1 LRTSRTENFSIIHGC
16 SFWEIKL
23 AAFIVYGVTFLAIV
37 LWGATPVATKVAVS
51 SIDAM
56 TTGVLRSI
64 IAGPFAVTLALVL
77 RLPFPSSRRDRI
89 LLAVSGITSFA
100 IWPTLLSTGI
110 GLTTATHAGLILALI
125 PIVTGLFASLMGA
138 GWPRLRWW
146 LGSSVAVIGTFVL
159 IVNTARDTGGEASII
174 GDLIIFLGIISCAIG
189 YIAGAKITP
198 VIGTWATTFW
208 GISLAAILLVP
219 VATGLLER
227 TEWAS
232 VENVSWL
239 AMLYLAF
246 FGTIGGYVAW
256 FWALDRGG
264 VTRIA
269 SWQLAQPVITLT
281 LAAFLLGEAIT
292 LPLILVAVS
301 IVAGTAWAQLPER
314 NR

>member
-1 LRTSRTENFSIIHGC
+1 MMRGC
-16 SFWEIKL
+16 SFKENEL
-23 AAFIVYGVTFLAIV
+23 ASLIVYGVTFLAIV
-37 LWGATPVATKVAVS
+37 FWGATPVATKFAVS
-51 SIDAM
+51 SIDAV

-64 IAGPFAVTLALVL
+64 IAGPIAIVLALAL
-77 RLPFPSSRRDRI
+77 RLPLPSTRRDRI

-125 PIVTGLFASLMGA
+125 PIVTGLFASLVSA
-138 GWPRLRWW
+138 SWPRLRWW
-146 LGSSVAVIGTFVL
+146 LGSSIAVIGTFVL
-159 IVNTARDTGGEASII
+159 IVNTARETGSQASIL
-174 GDLIIFLGIISCAIG
+174 GDSIIFLGIISCAIG
-189 YIAGAKITP
+189 YITGAKITP
-198 VIGTWATTFW
+198 IIGTWATTFW
-208 GISLAAILLVP
+208 GIVLSAVLLVP
-219 VATGLLER
+219 VAVGLLER
-227 TEWAS
+227 TAWAS
-232 VENVSWL
+232 VDYVSWG

-269 SWQLAQPVITLT
+269 SWQLAQPVITLG
-281 LAAFLLGEAIT
+281 LAAYLLSERIT

-314 NR
+314 SR